1 MKTSKMISAFIFI
14 LSMLFLMAEGAS
26 ALTLHLDNVSA
37 SPGAAVDVNITVSG
51 YAQEKIAGAAFTI
64 TYNPAYLTLTG
75 VDSSFFDTFAKQ
87 WNSLKP
93 KPDPMP
99 ASSVSV
105 NGKQYNQPLLFH
117 NLSGAQAGK
126 TMVAAVHVTSGT
138 PINLFVLHFSVVS
151 SAPEGT
157 YPIAIINTVLNDV
170 NAGYKATGESIPMLV
185 DYLPG
190 KTNPADAY
198 HAYTPVISNGSIKV
212 IKSINDIDADGIAD
226 KVDNCPHTYNPL
238 QKDSDK
244 DGKGDACD
252 HYPNNPSRSQLV
264 NFKPVVLPDS
274 PKANSSL
281 SFSAAKITSTDGG
294 IVSYEW
300 DFGDNTTSSGPNV
313 THKYSHSGDYLL
325 TLKVKTK
332 SGDIASQ
339 STIIHVVRSAYKIF
353 GSISGLAKNKSISV
367 YAYSENSGFYGF
379 TKVTGDGSS
388 LNYSITNLPPAPDY
402 TLFINSADY
411 PGGYYDGNGGLTS
424 APRATLL
431 DLSESGQKA
440 DFSLTNGKSLT
451 VQMTGVISGDKI
463 GIRAWSRILGTMS
476 TQTVTA
482 SGGSVDAVLNNLL
495 AGGDYTVYISPLAGT
510 SYLYG
515 YYQGDN
521 MHPGSLSQAV
531 KLPMAADKTITVD
544 MGTGYSIK
552 GSITGL
558 TAGEIATVSAWSPT
572 YRNGN
577 AALVVSKGEKHI
589 AYNIKGL
596 PSRPDY
602 IVGLKIIGG
611 GGGYYGGKLQGLTT
625 YQNAVPLSLTNA
637 DLPGINLTMPQG
649 HAISGR
655 VTGIGHGDYAVVYA
669 WSPSTGN
676 YASTGL
682 TLPGAYAFTN
692 LPPAADY
699 QVGVHAR
706 NYLDPKPL
714 TVDIMSQDQQNQN
727 FTLTT
732 GGAIIG
738 SIIAPGNVNHLQIMA
753 CSASHD
759 TCATQDLRGMKKG
772 VAVNYFIPGLPA
784 ASDLVLSVHVGN
796 TVYFYDADQ
805 SSHVANDSTTAAD
818 NAFKLNL
825 GQVITG
831 INIDLS
837 SLNTFTLTGEIRGLA
852 ANNELITIITA
863 WNNQG
868 GWGSAVRNGNGSYT
882 IPGLPSGNYHLM
894 VTAVGYSD
902 KFYNGTSWANGLGTA
917 GTFNVNSDKTIPA
930 VSLAHGYTISGMVD
944 DGRNN
949 LSGVYVS
956 AWDGM
961 KHIGGGATS
970 RADGHYLISG
980 LPAGTY
986 RLEVHSQAGDYT
998 GSVTL
1003 SSDTERDLQVNK
1015 APGIISGTVSG
1026 PGRENAII
1034 FVYDAQGHYVTAVVP
1049 RDNKGQYTYRID
1061 NLPVSG
1067 TYHLKVDTDGDYSK
1081 MEWPPAG
1088 TKGTVSLDNV
1098 LRDKTLNIGL

>member
-1 MKTSKMISAFIFI
+1 MKISKLISAFVFT
-14 LSMLFLMAEGAS
+14 LSMLFLMAEGVS
-26 ALTLHLDNVSA
+26 ALTLHLDKVSA

-51 YAQEKIAGAAFTI
+51 YAQEQIAGAAFTI

-75 VDSSFFDTFAKQ
+75 VDSSFFGTFAKQ
-87 WNSLKP
+87 WSSLKP
-93 KPDPMP
+93 APDPMP
-99 ASSVSV
+99 ASSVSI

-117 NLSGAQAGK
+117 NLGGAQAGK
-126 TMVAAVHVTSGT
+126 TMIAAVHVTSGT
-138 PINLFVLHFSVVS
+138 PANLFVLHFSVVS

-157 YPIAIINTVLNDV
+157 YPIGIVNTVLNDV

-185 DYLPG
+185 GYLPG

-198 HAYTPVISNGSIKV
+198 PAYTPAISNGSIKV
-212 IKSINDIDADGIAD
+212 IKNIKDIDADGIAD
-226 KVDNCPHTYNPL
+226 GVDNCPHTYNPL
-238 QKDSDK
+238 QIDSDK
-244 DGKGDACD
+244 DGKGDVCD
-252 HYPNNPSRSQLV
+252 HYPNNPARSQMV
-264 NFKPVVLPDS
+264 DFKPIVLPDS
-274 PKANSSL
+274 PQAKGSL

-300 DFGDNTTSSGPNV
+300 DFGDNTTASGPKVNH
-313 THKYSHSGDYLL
+313 TYSHSGDYLL
-325 TLKVKTK
+325 TLKVKTV
-332 SGDIASQ
+332 SGEIASR
-339 STIIHVVRSAYKIF
+339 STIIHVTRTTYKIF
-353 GSISGLAKNKSISV
+353 GSIGGLAKNKSISV

-379 TKVTGDGSS
+379 AKITGNGSS

-411 PGGYYDGNGGLTS
+411 PGGYYDGKGGLTS
-424 APRATLL
+424 VSQAALL
-431 DLSESGQKA
+431 DLSESDLQA
-440 DFSLTNGKSLT
+440 DFSLTAGKTLT
-451 VQMTGVISGDKI
+451 VHMTGVVSGDKI
-463 GIRAWSRILGTMS
+463 EIRAWSKILGTMS

-482 SGGSVDAVLNNLL
+482 SGSSVDAVLNNLL
-495 AGGDYTVYISPLAGT
+495 TDGDYTVYISPVAGT

-521 MHPGSLSQAV
+521 MHPGSLSQAI
-531 KLPMAADKTITVD
+531 KLQMSTDNAITVD

-552 GSITGL
+552 GSISGL
-558 TAGEIATVSAWSPT
+558 TVGEIAVVSAWSPA
-572 YRNGN
+572 YHNGN
-577 AALVVSKGEKHI
+577 ATLVISQGEQNV

-596 PSRPDY
+596 PPRPDY

-611 GGGYYGGKLQGLTT
+611 GGGYYGGKTQGLTT
-625 YQNAVPLSLTNA
+625 YQNAVPLNLTNA
-637 DLPGINLTMPQG
+637 DIPDIKLTMPQG

-655 VTGIGHGDYAVVYA
+655 VTGIGSGDYAVVYA

-676 YASTGL
+676 YASTGV
-682 TLPGAYAFTN
+682 TLPGTYTFAD

-714 TVDIMSQDQQNQN
+714 TVDITTQDQPNQD

-738 SIIAPGNVNHLQIMA
+738 SIIAPNNVGHLQIMA

-759 TCATQDLRGMKKG
+759 ICATQDLRGIKKG
-772 VAVNYFIPGLPA
+772 VAVNYLIPGLPA
-784 ASDLVLSVHVGN
+784 ANDLILSVHVGN
-796 TVYFYDADQ
+796 TVYFYDAGQ
-805 SSHVANDSTTAAD
+805 SSHVAHDSTTAAD
-818 NAFKLNL
+818 NAFKLNP

-831 INIDLS
+831 IDMDLRA
-837 SLNTFTLTGEIRGLA
+837 LNTFTLTGEISGLA
-852 ANNELITIITA
+852 ANNELVASITA

-868 GWGSAVRNGNGSYT
+868 GWGSVVRNGNGPYT

-902 KFYNGTSWANGLGTA
+902 KFYDGASWANGLGTA
-917 GTFNVNSDKTIPA
+917 GTFNVNSDMTIPA
-930 VSLAHGYTISGMVD
+930 VTLAHGYTISGVLD
-944 DGRNN
+944 DGSNN

-956 AWDGM
+956 AWDAE

-970 RADGHYLISG
+970 RADGHYLING
-980 LPAGTY
+980 LPAGAY
-986 RLEVHSQAGDYT
+986 RIEVHSPAGDYT
-998 GSVTL
+998 GNVTL
-1003 SSDTERDLQVNK
+1003 SSDTVSNLHVSK

-1049 RDNKGQYTYRID
+1049 RDNNGEYTYRID

-1067 TYHLKVDTDGDYSK
+1067 TYHLQVDTDGDYSK

-1088 TKGTVSLDNV
+1088 TKGTVSLDNASHA
-1098 LRDKTLNIGL
+1098 KILNIGL